1 MADTHEH
8 NLGILHST
16 GPNKDHDLDWAAWRK
31 TQEEIES
38 NVVEGP
44 FFSLAELPTGTRL
57 LRRFG
62 TWEQHGGAVERT
74 CRLIDDARLRVSVM
88 F

>member
-1 MADTHEH
+1 MADAHEH

-57 LRRFG
+57 LRRSALG
-62 TWEQHGGAVERT
+62 SNMVAPSS
-74 CRLIDDARLRVSVM
+74 ARAA
-88 F
+88 